1 MWCILQTNIKF
12 STTKFG
18 KMEKA
23 LVLEKDD
30 LILYEQYIR
39 KHKETK
45 TFGSLLGL
53 RYGASKTGYER
64 EFTFDL
70 DKVTSEKKIQK
81 RSECNSS

>member
-1 MWCILQTNIKF
+1 MLQTNIKF
-12 STTKFG
+12 LTTEFG
-18 KMEKA
+18 KMEYA

-30 LILYEQYIR
+30 LILHEQYIR
-39 KHKETK
+39 KHKESK
-45 TFGSLLGL
+45 TFGSLVGL
-53 RYGASKTGYER
+53 RYGASMTGYER